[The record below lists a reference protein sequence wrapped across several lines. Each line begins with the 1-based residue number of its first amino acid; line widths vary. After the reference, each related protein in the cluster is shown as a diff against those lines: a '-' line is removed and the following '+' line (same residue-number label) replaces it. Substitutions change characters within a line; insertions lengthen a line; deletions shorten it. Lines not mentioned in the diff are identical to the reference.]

1 MDAMLIVSNLH
12 SETKGSWFESGCYM
26 CAEVNMRR
34 LAFCSNRLANVKVL
48 VKRTEVNLKHHES
61 FSTAFSHIYCP
72 FFCQEYQTIKTD
84 FLQQLFQTSLWY
96 YTDQKHIVMC
106 LDMVNSSSTYFPGL
120 H

>member
-48 VKRTEVNLKHHES
+48 VKRTEVVVRSQVGVKNAPPPLPPT
-61 FSTAFSHIYCP
+61 FPVI
-72 FFCQEYQTIKTD
+72 
-84 FLQQLFQTSLWY
+84 LWF
-96 YTDQKHIVMC
+96 
-106 LDMVNSSSTYFPGL
+106 VNACERKSREK
-120 H
+120 